1 MDVGLLILRIVVGS
15 LLVGHGCRKLLGWF
29 GGGGLVGTAWYFRS
43 VGYRPPRA
51 MAALAGGAELVGGA
65 SLVAGFM
72 TPLAAA
78 VVIGTML
85 SAAVAVHGRHGLW
98 AIDNGYEYPLMIAA
112 AAASLAFTGP
122 GTLSVDV
129 GLGLGAAGIASGL
142 GTLALG
148 LAAGSAMLVSRAVAR
163 SESRLSR
170 KPVLRLITVDKRQ
183 RYL

>member
-1 MDVGLLILRIVVGS
+1 
-15 LLVGHGCRKLLGWF
+15 
-29 GGGGLVGTAWYFRS
+29 
-43 VGYRPPRA
+43 

-65 SLVAGFM
+65 ALVAGFM

-85 SAAVAVHGRHGLW
+85 SAAVALHGRHGLW

-122 GTLSVDV
+122 GTLSLDA

-148 LAAGSAMLVSRAVAR
+148 LVAGSAMLISRAVVR
-163 SESRLSR
+163 SESRLPRQPPISR
-170 KPVLRLITVDKRQ
+170 VPVLRVIRVDKRSP
-183 RYL
+183 YL